1 MGVCDSRE
9 LNYVPIACQHEK
21 VVQMVECEVG
31 SPPLMSIQ
39 ASLRSISSISQMST
53 PSLNAEAIPT
63 MRISCPRSLPTKKR
77 DPSFV
82 SCKYEKT
89 HLFPRAISIP
99 TSIGEWGK
107 RRPFSALSP
116 SRSKSVGSI
125 NGFPWDDM
133 CSMESQS
140 SRTSESSRR
149 RSLSS
154 LLRGFV
160 EDEQI
165 LLATLFVQVATPRAK
180 SCSVCLFE

>member
-1 MGVCDSRE
+1 MGGCDSRE
-9 LNYVPIACQHEK
+9 LDYAPITCQHL
-21 VVQMVECEVG
+21 VECEVG

-39 ASLRSISSISQMST
+39 ASLQSISSISQMSI
-53 PSLNAEAIPT
+53 PSVNAESVPAV
-63 MRISCPRSLPTKKR
+63 RISCPKSLPTKKR
-77 DPSFV
+77 DSSFE
-82 SCKYEKT
+82 SCNYERN
-89 HLFPRAISIP
+89 HLFPRPISTP
-99 TSIGEWGK
+99 TSLGEWGR
-107 RRPFSALSP
+107 RRPFSVLSP

-125 NGFPWDDM
+125 NDFPWDAM

-154 LLRGFV
+154 LLRAFV

-180 SCSVCLFE
+180 SASVCLFE